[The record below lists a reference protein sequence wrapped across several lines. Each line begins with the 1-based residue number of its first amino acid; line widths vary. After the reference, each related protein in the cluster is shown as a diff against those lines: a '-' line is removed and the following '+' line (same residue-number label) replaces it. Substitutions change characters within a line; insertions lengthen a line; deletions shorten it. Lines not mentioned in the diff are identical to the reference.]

1 MWTGHEIKF
10 SCSLKITA
18 YLPNLVVRHRG
29 QFANETGHKIP
40 YCMHRHFFFLLAI
53 VYLKVKGLIKVSA
66 NLSKLRIAAIATT
79 FKAKSTALET
89 CRQLFS
95 SQTEITS

>member
-1 MWTGHEIKF
+1 MRQDIKF
-10 SCSLKITA
+10 PIAC
-18 YLPNLVVRHRG
+18 
-29 QFANETGHKIP
+29 TGI
-40 YCMHRHFFFLLAI
+40 FSLLAI

-66 NLSKLRIAAIATT
+66 NLSKLCIAAIATT

-95 SQTEITS
+95 SQTEITT